1 MKPKYLFNSIFGVLL
16 FTLVVLPLS
25 IGSAVAAGGVE
36 SSYHGQLGYPTG
48 EGMLEKWCALPN
60 FSFDQQNGIT
70 GWVAKPCNDCH
81 IGSEWNVK
89 GDDDRADADC
99 TYCHF
104 STYPK
109 MVKGQLPAS
118 EIPTPEKC
126 LICHSKDT
134 AKRGDLFNA
143 EQDVHAAAGM
153 VCQYCHNRMQ
163 SDGSDH
169 QFRKGTII
177 DTTEQT
183 MKGTMSCSDCHS
195 DKPHVVAIKQG
206 GELNRHVEKVAC
218 ETCHT
223 GLRPAA
229 ALASRKWNEFKEDGS
244 PVTSKWAPGWLP
256 EHKWYDGTGPGEP
269 GNYLLPILRHDERRD
284 ALGAK
289 IYPFNA
295 VTVSWFVKSSE
306 SDFDDVIPVPK
317 VKAADTNL
325 DRIVTIDEMREQP
338 EYPDA
343 TLLTADMNFSITH
356 SVVPK
361 KLAFTCRDCH
371 GRNGWVL
378 NWNQLG
384 YTNDPKG
391 GDKGGGKGGGKKVK

>member
-1 MKPKYLFNSIFGVLL
+1 MKPKYLFKSIFGVLL
-16 FTLVVLPLS
+16 FTLVFLPLS

-60 FSFDQQNGIT
+60 FSFDQQNGIA
-70 GWVAKPCNDCH
+70 GWVAKPCSNCH

-109 MVKGQLPAS
+109 RVKGELPAY
-118 EIPTPEKC
+118 EKPTPEKC
-126 LICHSKDT
+126 LICHYKDT

-143 EQDVHAAAGM
+143 EEDVHAAAGM
-153 VCQYCHNRMQ
+153 ACQYCHNRREY
-163 SDGSDH
+163 DGSNH
-169 QFRKGTII
+169 QFLKGSII

-183 MKGTMSCSDCHS
+183 MKGTMWCSNCHS
-195 DKPHVVAIKQG
+195 DRPHSVRVKQG

-229 ALASRKWNEFKEDGS
+229 ALASRKWNEFNSDGS
-244 PVTSKWAPGWLP
+244 PVTKKRAAGWLP
-256 EHKWYDGTGPGEP
+256 EHKWYDGTGPGMS
-269 GNYLLPILRHDERRD
+269 GNYLLPILGYTERRD
-284 ALGAK
+284 ALEAK

-295 VTVSWFVKSSE
+295 VNVVWFVKTSTSS
-306 SDFDDVIPVPK
+306 FDEVIPVPE
-317 VKAADTNL
+317 VKAADSIDGDGIGDGDN
-325 DRIVTIDEMREQP
+325 IVSLEEMRYF
-338 EYPDA
+338 YPDA
-343 TLLTADMNFSITH
+343 TLMTADMNFNISH

-361 KLAFTCRDCH
+361 KLAFKCRDCH

-378 NWNQLG
+378 DWKQLG
-384 YTNDPKG
+384 YAKDPKG
-391 GDKGGGKGGGKKVK
+391 KQKGRKAK